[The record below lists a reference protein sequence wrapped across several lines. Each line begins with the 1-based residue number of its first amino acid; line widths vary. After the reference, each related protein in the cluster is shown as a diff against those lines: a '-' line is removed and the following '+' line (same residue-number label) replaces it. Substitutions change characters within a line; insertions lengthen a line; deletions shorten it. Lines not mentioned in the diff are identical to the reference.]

1 MELISVVNSLV
12 ITVSDWIQI
21 GGIAITAG
29 LSIWIVNT
37 IQAKVDSKRFI
48 KEFFINEILEIR
60 NEYRVLIGQLKNGEL
75 KPRMVKYKTK
85 ELNIRVNDLMSI
97 LKEQY
102 NINFNYLLSYQL
114 ELLSIV
120 MDSREFIT
128 NFTSNS
134 TFSLSEQ
141 TLGDLSVFENENDGK
156 FSKLIMEVNKF
167 E

>member
-1 MELISVVNSLV
+1 MELILVVNSCA

-21 GGIAITAG
+21 GSILITAS
-29 LSIWIVNT
+29 LSIWIVKT

-75 KPRMVKYKTK
+75 KPRMIKYKTK

-102 NINFNYLLSYQL
+102 NINFSYLLSYQL
-114 ELLSIV
+114 ELLSII
-120 MDSREFIT
+120 MDSNEFVT
-128 NFTSNS
+128 NFASNS

-141 TLGDLSVFENENDGK
+141 TLGDLSIFENENDGK
-156 FSKLIMEVNKF
+156 FSKLIMEVNK
-167 E
+167 